1 MNDKVRVPGLF
12 LERVTVGYRR
22 HGTRPARTVLTD
34 VTLTARP
41 AEVTVL
47 LGPNGSGKSTLL
59 RSVAGL
65 QPVQSGAIWLDG
77 RDLVATAPRDRARA
91 MAVVLTDRF
100 DPGLLRGQ
108 DVVALGRYPH
118 LAMTGTLR
126 DADRAA
132 VADALAAV
140 HAEPLAPRPLAEL
153 SDGERQRIMIAR
165 ALAQDPRLLV
175 LDEPSAFL
183 DAPARLELL
192 AVLDRIAAGR
202 RIPVVVSTHDVETAL
217 RGAAHGWVIDGS
229 RVVAGELDAL
239 AADGTIGEAFDTAAV
254 RFDPAEG
261 IFKLR

>member
-1 MNDKVRVPGLF
+1 VSVAGLL

-22 HGTRPARTVLTD
+22 RGTRPARTVLTD
-34 VTLTARP
+34 VTLTAP
-41 AEVTVL
+41 PGVVTVL
-47 LGPNGSGKSTLL
+47 LGPNGAGKSTLL

-65 QPVQSGAIWLDG
+65 QPVQGGSIRLDG
-77 RDLVATAPRDRARA
+77 LDLVATAPRDRARA
-91 MAVVLTDRF
+91 VAVVLTDRF
-100 DPGLLRGQ
+100 DPGLLRGE

-118 LAMTGTLR
+118 LPVTGTLR
-126 DADRAA
+126 DSDRAA
-132 VADALAAV
+132 VSDALAAV

-165 ALAQDPRLLV
+165 ALAQDPGLLV

-192 AVLDRIAAGR
+192 AVLDRIATAR

-229 RVVAGELDAL
+229 RVVAGELGTL
-239 AADGTIGEAFDTAAV
+239 AGDGTIGEAFDTAAV
-254 RFDPAEG
+254 RFDPADG

>member
-1 MNDKVRVPGLF
+1 LV

-22 HGTRPARTVLTD
+22 RGTRPARTVLTD
-34 VTLTARP
+34 LTLIAPP
-41 AEVTVL
+41 AVVTVL
-47 LGPNGSGKSTLL
+47 LGPNGAGKSTLL

-65 QPVQSGAIWLDG
+65 QPVHGGSIRLNGL
-77 RDLVATAPRDRARA
+77 DLVGTAPRDRARA
-91 MAVVLTDRF
+91 VACVLTDRF
-100 DPGLLRGQ
+100 DPGLLRGE

-118 LAMTGTLR
+118 LPMTGTLR
-126 DADRAA
+126 DTDHAA
-132 VADALAAV
+132 IADALAAV

-165 ALAQDPRLLV
+165 ALAQDPSLLV

-192 AVLDRIAAGR
+192 AVLDRIAVAR

-217 RGAAHGWVIDGS
+217 RGAAHGWVIDGP
-229 RVVAGELDAL
+229 RVVAGELDTL
-239 AADGTIGEAFDTAAV
+239 ADDGTIGEAFDTAAV
-254 RFDPAEG
+254 RFDPDDR

>member
-1 MNDKVRVPGLF
+1 MDRASVSGLF

-22 HGTRPARTVLTD
+22 RGTRPARTVLTD
-34 VTLTARP
+34 LTLTAPP
-41 AEVTVL
+41 ATVTVL
-47 LGPNGSGKSTLL
+47 LGPNGAGKSTLL

-65 QPVQSGAIWLDG
+65 QPVQGGSVRLNGV
-77 RDLVATAPRDRARA
+77 DLVATRPRDRARA
-91 MAVVLTDRF
+91 VAVVLTDRF
-100 DPGLLRGQ
+100 DPGLLRGE

-126 DADRAA
+126 ESDR
-132 VADALAAV
+132 VAIDDALAAV
-140 HAEPLAPRPLAEL
+140 HAEPLASRPLAEL

-165 ALAQDPRLLV
+165 ALAQDPGLLV

-192 AVLDRIAAGR
+192 AVLDRIATAR

-217 RGAAHGWVIDGS
+217 RGATHGWVIDGS
-229 RVVAGELDAL
+229 RVVAGAL
-239 AADGTIGEAFDTAAV
+239 AALAGDGTIGGAFDTAAV
-254 RFDPAEG
+254 RFDPVER